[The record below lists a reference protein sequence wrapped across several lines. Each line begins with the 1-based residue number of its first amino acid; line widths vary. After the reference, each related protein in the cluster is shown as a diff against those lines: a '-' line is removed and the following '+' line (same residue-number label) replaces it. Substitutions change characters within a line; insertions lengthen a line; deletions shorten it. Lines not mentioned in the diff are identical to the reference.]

1 MDPARKPRVL
11 LVYYSFSKQALR
23 VTDEMA
29 AEFEARGYE
38 VVRAEIEFTDER
50 YVKRFAAGIPFEHTF
65 RDVFRMLPPQL
76 RRATGDIKIPDVVAD
91 GDYDLVCI
99 GSPTWWLTTCMPI
112 RSFLESDSAA
122 KLLDG
127 TKFGA
132 YIVCR
137 RYFGNNEKTVKRLA
151 TKNGGECLDAIHYV
165 FAGGQIRSF
174 LAMISYMSTGET
186 REKVIGIKVPP
197 SNLQPGFDE
206 QARTFA
212 GGLVDKL

>member
-11 LVYYSFSKQALR
+11 LVYYTFSKQALR

-29 AEFEARGYE
+29 AEFEARGCE

-50 YVKRFAAGIPFEHTF
+50 YIRRFAAGIPFKHTF

-76 RRATGDIKIPDVVAD
+76 RRATGEIKVPEVVNA
-91 GDYDLVCI
+91 GGYDLVCL
-99 GSPTWWLTTCMPI
+99 GSPTWWLTTCMPM

-137 RYFGNNEKTVKRLA
+137 RYFGNNQKTVKRLA
-151 TKNGGECLDAIHYV
+151 TAAGGECLDAIHYV
-165 FAGGQIRSF
+165 FAGGQIKSF
-174 LAMISYMSTGET
+174 LAMISYMQTGET

-212 GGLVDKL
+212 GGLVEKL